1 MRFRRYTDLG
11 SRLKPL
17 DTTPI
22 VGMML
27 LLLIFFM
34 LMPGFVAQPGLKVN
48 LPKAVTSGT
57 ITYKDLE
64 VVVSADNK
72 IYIDGKT
79 IGIPDLK
86 ALFKQIAQ
94 TRTAVLIKADKRAS
108 LGAITE
114 VWDICRYYG
123 IKQVN
128 IVTNEQ

>member
-34 LMPGFVAQPGLKVN
+34 LMPGFVAQPGIKVN
-48 LPKAVTSGT
+48 LPKTVTSGA
-57 ITYKDLE
+57 ITYKDLDL
-64 VVVSADNK
+64 AITGDNK
-72 IYIDGKT
+72 VYVDGKA
-79 IGIPDLK
+79 INMQDLK

-94 TRTAVLIKADKRAS
+94 TKTAVLIKADRRAS
-108 LGAITE
+108 LGTITE
-114 VWDICRYYG
+114 VWDACRYYG
-123 IKQVN
+123 IRQVN
-128 IVTNEQ
+128 IVTNQE